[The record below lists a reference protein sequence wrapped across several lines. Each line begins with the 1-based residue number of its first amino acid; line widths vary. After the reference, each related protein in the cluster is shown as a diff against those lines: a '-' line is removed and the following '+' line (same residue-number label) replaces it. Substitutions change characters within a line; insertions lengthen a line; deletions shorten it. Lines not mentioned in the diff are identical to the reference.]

1 MEWLDFITA
10 SSSSV
15 HLSVGGN
22 ELRVCASRSSCGVA
36 FDHVELPFTARKL
49 IHADVLLRL

>member
-1 MEWLDFITA
+1 MEWLDFIIA
-10 SSSSV
+10 SSSSS

-36 FDHVELPFTARKL
+36 FDHVELPFTARN
-49 IHADVLLRL
+49 ADVLLRL